1 MALKKAPKKEQI
13 VKRVVYGNS
22 ATKLKREKHVLGGR
36 AHTHQWTFFLKPY
49 HKEDLSTFIRKV
61 EFRFDKSFRDPVRT
75 FHRPPYH
82 VTETGWGEFDVHVRV
97 HFRCSEANP
106 VTFWHR
112 LNLFPSEDNLRV
124 DASTVVIETC
134 DEMVFPEPT
143 NLMRGFLESE
153 STEEANEFRTNFD
166 EMERRAV
173 EGLKEASRRVEGEM
187 EEVGRKREDLL
198 KKIAVLE
205 SALEAHQLEKSMK
218 DELSFIE

>member
-1 MALKKAPKKEQI
+1 MPARKAPKKEQI

-22 ATKLKREKHVLGGR
+22 ATKLKKEKHVLGGR
-36 AHTHQWTFFLKPY
+36 AHTHRWTFFFRPY
-49 HKEDLSTFIRKV
+49 YKEDLSTFVKSV
-61 EFRFDKSFRDPVRT
+61 EFEFDKSFRDPVRV

-82 VTETGWGEFDVHVRV
+82 VTETGWGEFDIHVTVR
-97 HFRCSEANP
+97 FRCSEADP

-112 LNLFPSEDNLRV
+112 VNLFPSEDNLRV
-124 DASTVVIETC
+124 DASTVAIETC

-143 NLMRGFLESE
+143 RLMRSLLESE
-153 STEEANEFRTNFD
+153 SSREVNEFHTDFD
-166 EMERRAV
+166 EMEGRAV
-173 EGLKEASRRVEGEM
+173 EGLKEASRRVEGEI

-198 KKIAVLE
+198 KKIAILE